1 MYPAPGPDGDRDY
14 TEGNDFLGLE
24 ENGDGSYLRQQFIN
38 VKTSLLKL
46 T

>member
-14 TEGNDFLGLE
+14 AEGNDLGLE
-24 ENGDGSYLRQQFIN
+24 EAGDGSYLRQQLIN
-38 VKTSLLKL
+38 VKTNLLKL